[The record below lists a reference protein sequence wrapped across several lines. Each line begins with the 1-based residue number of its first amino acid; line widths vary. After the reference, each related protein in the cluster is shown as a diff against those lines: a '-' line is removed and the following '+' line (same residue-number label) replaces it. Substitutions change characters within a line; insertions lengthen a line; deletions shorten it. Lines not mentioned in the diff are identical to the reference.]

1 MINTNRGISPTVR
14 EGSDHSSAE
23 PSLTVG
29 LMPRSRRAKPGNA
42 RYTKQE
48 MATVSHVGL
57 FRKNILLALCM
68 LAWAFG
74 SSPAHAQDQLPELVR
89 RIKPSAVAIETF
101 DARGEKL
108 SRGSGFFVDVDRVVT
123 NRHVIDGAYR
133 AEVHLNSGNSF
144 QVKSVLAIDAEGDLA
159 LLKVDAP
166 ANLVRPL
173 SLDRTSPQE
182 GESVV
187 VIGNPFGLEGSV
199 TNGIV
204 SAVRDI
210 PGFGRIIQI
219 TAPISPGSSG
229 SPVVNMQGQVIGVA
243 TLQITGGQSVNFAI
257 PSDRIALLDRSAQ
270 TQTGTTMSLGELVAA
285 TGRNK
290 RARAV
295 EFFRDGLSFLT
306 KDDCQNAL
314 PYFQRATESDN
325 SYAEAWAQ
333 TGFCNEKL
341 GRHAEA
347 IEASKKAVGIRPSAE
362 SFFNIGLANYY
373 LKQYRESEA
382 AYRQAIKLDP
392 YNAADAYYALGLTY
406 REWGQFDDEIQAY
419 KHALRLKPDYARAY
433 DRMGQ
438 RYLQMKKYA
447 EAIEAFKQLAVLR
460 PGDANALNSLGEAYE
475 ALNRHDDSAEAF
487 RQAIRLKPDFGKAY
501 FNLGKTLLAQG
512 NRDAAIEQYVIL
524 QNLDE
529 DWAEKLYGLIYP

>member
-1 MINTNRGISPTVR
+1 V
-14 EGSDHSSAE
+14 
-23 PSLTVG
+23 
-29 LMPRSRRAKPGNA
+29 
-42 RYTKQE
+42 
-48 MATVSHVGL
+48 
-57 FRKNILLALCM
+57 
-68 LAWAFG
+68 AFG
-74 SSPAHAQDQLPELVR
+74 LAPLAIRAQDQLPELVR

-101 DARGEKL
+101 DSRGEKL
-108 SRGSGFFVDVDRVVT
+108 SRGSGFFVGLDRVVT
-123 NRHVIDGAYR
+123 NRHVIEGSYR

-144 QVKSVLAIDAEGDLA
+144 QVRSVLAVDAEGDLA
-159 LLKVDAP
+159 LLRVDAP
-166 ANLVRPL
+166 PSQVRPL

-257 PSDRIALLDRSAQ
+257 PSDRIAQLDRSAQ
-270 TQTGTTMSLGELVAA
+270 TQTGQSMSLGELVAA

-290 RARAV
+290 RAKAV
-295 EFFRDGLSFLT
+295 EFFRAGLSFLS

-314 PYFQRATESDN
+314 PYFQRATESDT

-333 TGFCNEKL
+333 TGFCHEKL

-347 IEASKKAVGIRPSAE
+347 IDASKKAVSMRPSAE
-362 SFFNIGLANYY
+362 SYFNIGLANYY
-373 LKQYRESEA
+373 LKQYRESEQ
-382 AYRQAIKLDP
+382 AYRQSIRLDP

-406 REWGQFDDEIQAY
+406 RDWGQFDEEVQAY
-419 KHALRLKPDYARAY
+419 KHALRLKPDYVRAY
-433 DRMGQ
+433 DRLGQ
-438 RYLQMKKYA
+438 RYLQMKRFS
-447 EAIEAFKQLAVLR
+447 EAIEAFRQLAALR
-460 PGDANALNSLGEAYE
+460 PGDANAQNNLGEAYE
-475 ALNRHDDSAEAF
+475 AINKHDESVEAF

-501 FNLGKTLLAQG
+501 FNLGKTLLALG

>member
-1 MINTNRGISPTVR
+1 MLVPLSSRAKLMNGQYTNREMKSA
-14 EGSDHSSAE
+14 DHA
-23 PSLTVG
+23 
-29 LMPRSRRAKPGNA
+29 PGT
-42 RYTKQE
+42 R
-48 MATVSHVGL
+48 
-57 FRKNILLALCM
+57 LLVLV
-68 LAWAFG
+68 LFG
-74 SSPAHAQDQLPELVR
+74 SICANGLWLSPARAQDQLPELVR

-101 DARGEKL
+101 DSRGEKL
-108 SRGSGFFVDVDRVVT
+108 ARGSGFFVDMDRVVT
-123 NRHVIDGAYR
+123 NRHVIEGAYR
-133 AEVHLNSGNSF
+133 AEVHLNSGNSY
-144 QVKSVLAIDAEGDLA
+144 QVKGVLAVDAEGDLA

-166 ANLVRPL
+166 PSLVRPL

-257 PSDRIALLDRSAQ
+257 PSDRIALLDRSSQ
-270 TQTGTTMSLGELVAA
+270 GQTGTQMSLGELVAA

-290 RARAV
+290 RAKAV
-295 EFFRDGLSFLT
+295 ELFRAGLSFLT

-333 TGFCNEKL
+333 AGFCNEKL
-341 GRHAEA
+341 GRHTEA
-347 IEASKKAVGIRPSAE
+347 IEASKKAVSIRPSPE
-362 SFFNIGLANYY
+362 SYFNIGLANYY

-382 AYRQAIKLDP
+382 AYRQSIKLDP

-406 REWGQFDDEIQAY
+406 RDWGQADDEIQAY
-419 KHALRLKPDYARAY
+419 KHAIRLKPDYARAY
-433 DRMGQ
+433 DRLGQ
-438 RYLQMKKYA
+438 RYLQTKKYA
-447 EAIEAFKQLAVLR
+447 EAVEAFKQLAILR
-460 PGDANALNSLGEAYE
+460 PADANAQNSLGEAYD
-475 ALNRHDDSAEAF
+475 ALNRRDDSVEAF

-501 FNLGKTLLAQG
+501 FNLGKTFLAQG
-512 NRDAAIEQYVIL
+512 LRDAAIEQYVIL

-529 DWAEKLYGLIYP
+529 DWAEKLYNLIYP

>member
-1 MINTNRGISPTVR
+1 MKAVWRAPLNTAFWLIFLG
-14 EGSDHSSAE
+14 GLACLL
-23 PSLTVG
+23 SL
-29 LMPRSRRAKPGNA
+29 PDAS
-42 RYTKQE
+42 
-48 MATVSHVGL
+48 
-57 FRKNILLALCM
+57 
-68 LAWAFG
+68 
-74 SSPAHAQDQLPELVR
+74 AQDELPELVR
-89 RIKPSAVAIETF
+89 RIKPAAVAIETF

-108 SRGSGFFVDVDRVVT
+108 SRGSGFFIDKDRIVT

-144 QVKSVLAIDAEGDLA
+144 PVKTVVAVDAEADVA
-159 LLKVDAP
+159 LLKVEAP
-166 ANLVRPL
+166 ANQVRSL

-229 SPVVNMQGQVIGVA
+229 SPVVNMHGQVIGVA

-257 PSDRIALLDRSAQ
+257 PSERIAQLDRAASDN
-270 TQTGTTMSLGELVAA
+270 TQQSLGELVVA
-285 TGRNK
+285 TSRNK
-290 RARAV
+290 RAKAV
-295 EFFRDGLSFLT
+295 EYFRGGLTFLSR
-306 KDDCQNAL
+306 DDCQNAL
-314 PYFQRATESDN
+314 PYFQKATESDI
-325 SYAEAWAQ
+325 SYGEAWAQ
-333 TGFCNEKL
+333 AGFCNEKL

-347 IEASKKAVGIRPSAE
+347 IEASKKAVSIRPSAE
-362 SFFNIGLANYY
+362 SYFNIGLASYY
-373 LKQYRESEA
+373 LKQYHESEQ

-406 REWGQFDDEIQAY
+406 REAGQYDDEIQAY
-419 KHALRLKPDYARAY
+419 KQALKLKPDYAAAY
-433 DRMGQ
+433 DRLGQ
-438 RYLQMKKYA
+438 RYVQLKRFG
-447 EAIEAFKQLAVLR
+447 EAVEAFKQVALLK
-460 PGDANALNSLGEAYE
+460 PGDATAQNNLGEAYE
-475 ALNRHDDSAEAF
+475 GLNKHDESVEAF

-501 FNLGKTLLAQG
+501 FNLGKSLLTQG

-524 QNLDE
+524 QNLDQ
-529 DWAEKLYGLIYP
+529 DWAERLYGLIYP